1 MVTPIMS
8 TNQLSGLKK
17 RSPTESQRVAKYQ
30 TQQQP
35 PPPQPK
41 SLSSST
47 EEPAKLSK
55 ETYEKQNKSDK
66 NLKEESQSLSG
77 SSTSQNGE
85 DQERDSDSG
94 SSQNSSDI
102 ENALASIEPMQ
113 PINLER
119 PSMHNLMYRKS
130 AQPNASNGQ
139 PSQQSRY
146 SAEDYSDNSER

>member
-1 MVTPIMS
+1 MS
-8 TNQLSGLKK
+8 TNQLGGLKK
-17 RSPTESQRVAKYQ
+17 RSPTEAQRVTKYQ
-30 TQQQP
+30 TQQQQLP
-35 PPPQPK
+35 PPPH
-41 SLSSST
+41 SST
-47 EEPAKLSK
+47 TEESAKLSS
-55 ETYEKQNKSDK
+55 ETFEKHSKSDK

-77 SSTSQNGE
+77 SSTSQNE

-130 AQPNASNGQ
+130 SQPNGPAVGQ
-139 PSQQSRY
+139 QQMPSQQSMY